1 MMNMFWAIFLPV
13 AIISVLFVLLV
24 KKIERH
30 ESEKKNLPVQ
40 QGPR

>member
-24 KKIERH
+24 KKIEQYQA
-30 ESEKKNLPVQ
+30 EKKNLPEHKDS
-40 QGPR
+40 